1 MGILNITP
9 DSFSDGGLY
18 LDPGRALER
27 ARIMLDEGA
36 DLLDLGGEST
46 RPGAVPVSEEEELRR
61 VLPVA
66 RLLQA
71 ELPEAAW
78 SIDSSK
84 AAVAEAALKLGACM
98 INDVS
103 ALSADPGMAPLAA
116 STRCGVAL
124 MHRAA
129 LPSAAALSTND
140 RSSYGDEGVVLSVRK
155 WLSNRASSLQ
165 MEGLDK
171 KQFWID
177 PGFGFGKSVADNLA
191 LIKGLPELV
200 ATGYPVLLGTSRK
213 STLGAV
219 LGGLPESERLE
230 ATAAT
235 VALAA
240 FAGVAC
246 LRVHDVKELAR
257 VIRVVQAVKDAPGKA
272 SSAQETRPIHPFKSS
287 EEF

>member
-1 MGILNITP
+1 MGVLNITP
-9 DSFSDGGLY
+9 DSFSDAGLY
-18 LDPGRALER
+18 LDSAKALEH
-27 ARIMLDEGA
+27 ALKMLDEGA

-46 RPGAVPVSEEEELRR
+46 RPGATPVSAEEELAR

-66 RLLQA
+66 ELLHARL
-71 ELPEAAW
+71 PDVAW
-78 SIDSSK
+78 SIDTSK
-84 AAVAEAALKLGACM
+84 ARVAEAALELGACM

-103 ALSADPGMAPLAA
+103 ALNADPDMAALAA
-116 STRCGVAL
+116 SRRCGVVL
-124 MHRAA
+124 MHRQTA
-129 LPSAAALSTND
+129 PQGSAWSTQD
-140 RSSYGDEGVVLSVRK
+140 VSGYGDDGVVAYLRK

-177 PGFGFGKSVADNLA
+177 PGFGFGKTVSDNLA
-191 LIKGLPELV
+191 LIKGLPELI

-213 STLGAV
+213 SALGAV
-219 LGGLPESERLE
+219 LGGLPEFDRLE

-246 LRVHDVKELAR
+246 LRVHDVKEMAR
-257 VIRVVQAVKDAPGKA
+257 VIKVVQAVKDAPGKDTKA
-272 SSAQETRPIHPFKSS
+272 PEIRPIHPFKAT
-287 EEF
+287 EDF